1 MAAARKPLIDKRKLA
16 LAKARFRAWW
26 EGARFD
32 EAAALAA
39 MDSVANDTGDADSEL
54 FDPPPFEVPPR
65 LAALGV
71 MWGPA
76 RIRPGEAEDERAA
89 IAALALPADGVLALL
104 GPGHAGPIST
114 FAEAH
119 PGRINVFEWRE
130 ETVEAV
136 KYEVLKA
143 RLGERVT
150 VARIDLEAHVFA
162 AQSYDALISIDDFAY
177 CSYPPHLAQ
186 QFLKCLKPGA
196 RAAIDAYVG
205 FKSAELATAFASSFA
220 EPQIRP
226 HGDILQFLQ
235 DVGFSVVS
243 DDDLTEHFTRL
254 AREGF
259 SRLSENMDAV
269 AQLNVLAAQELAW
282 EVEAWRMRMRLL
294 AQRRL
299 ERRRIVVERPSEP

>member
-26 EGARFD
+26 EGSPFD

-39 MDSVANDTGDADSEL
+39 INSVANDTGDADSEL

-71 MWGPA
+71 MWGSA
-76 RIRPGEAEDERAA
+76 RIRPGEVEDERAA
-89 IAALALPADGVLALL
+89 IAALALPPDGVLALL

-119 PGRINVFEWRE
+119 PGRIDVFEWRE

-136 KYEVLKA
+136 KHEVAKA
-143 RLGERVT
+143 KLDDRVA

-186 QFLKCLKPGA
+186 QFLKCLKPNA

-220 EPQIRP
+220 EPQVRP
-226 HGDILQFLQ
+226 HGDLLQFLE
-235 DVGFSVVS
+235 DVGLSVVS
-243 DDDLTEHFTRL
+243 DVDLTEQFVRL
-254 AREGF
+254 AREGL
-259 SRLSENMDAV
+259 SRLGERMDA
-269 AQLNVLAAQELAW
+269 AAKLNVRGAQELAW

-299 ERRRIVVERPSEP
+299 ERRRIVVARPGEP

>member
-26 EGARFD
+26 DGETFD

-39 MDSVANDTGDADSEL
+39 FDAVANDVGGADEEL

-71 MWGPA
+71 MWGER
-76 RIRPGEAEDERAA
+76 RIRPGEAEDERGVF
-89 IAALALPADGVLALL
+89 AALELNAEGALALL
-104 GPGHAGPIST
+104 GPGHAGPIMT
-114 FAEAH
+114 YAEAH
-119 PGRINVFEWRE
+119 PGRIDVFEWRE
-130 ETVEAV
+130 ETVEAL
-136 KYEVLKA
+136 KYEMAKA
-143 RLGERVT
+143 KLDGRVS
-150 VARIDLEAHVFA
+150 VSRIDLEAHVFA
-162 AQSYDALISIDDFAY
+162 AQAYDALVSIDDFAY

-186 QFLKCLKPGA
+186 QFLKCLKPGG

-205 FKSAELATAFASSFA
+205 FKAAELSTAFASSFA
-220 EPQIRP
+220 EPQIRL
-226 HGDILQFLQ
+226 HGDVLHFLK
-235 DVGFSVVS
+235 DVGFSIVS
-243 DDDLTEHFTRL
+243 DDDLTEHFMRL

-259 SRLSENMDAV
+259 SRLSENMHAV

-299 ERRRIVVERPSEP
+299 ERRRIVVARPGEP